1 MMILF
6 LTPTMKEVE
15 NKKRKPHRNEA
26 QEKYHKKKQLKI
38 FSTFL
43 FISTLEFVEHWQNHG
58 PNLQVM
64 LCTGP

>member
-26 QEKYHKKKQLKI
+26 QEKYHKKKTTKN
-38 FSTFL
+38 FL
-43 FISTLEFVEHWQNHG
+43 HFPLDFDEHWQNHG
-58 PNLQVM
+58 PNLQ
-64 LCTGP
+64 LILSTGP